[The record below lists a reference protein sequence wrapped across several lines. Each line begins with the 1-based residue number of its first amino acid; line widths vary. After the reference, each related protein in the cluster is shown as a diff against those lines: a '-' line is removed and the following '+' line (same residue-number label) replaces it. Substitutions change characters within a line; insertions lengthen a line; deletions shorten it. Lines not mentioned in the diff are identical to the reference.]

1 MNDVSIDNSSD
12 SSSDCTDY
20 DTDDEAFAEPIP
32 ANLSPID
39 GQNVEPGKP
48 VEFDINSNQKQS
60 SNIPLC
66 LLFNAR
72 SVYNKENNMNE
83 MLRVIGPD
91 ICIISETFERE
102 RKRLASVLKSREYE
116 YISYFRKN
124 RPGGGCAIIFNEN
137 RFSVSN
143 LEVLAPEGIESCWAL
158 VVPKSQETKTMKVK
172 RIAVGSYY
180 ISPKSRYKQEVIEHI
195 TETIH
200 LLRARYNNEVNFLI
214 GGDFNRVDTSDIL
227 DSYGAMKSIISVP
240 TRNTATLEVIL
251 TDLHTLFHPPTT
263 LPPLELDTDKK
274 GADGDHNIVV
284 LAPVNN
290 AQYKLERKKRTVL
303 TRPLPDSKISQFE
316 HSVMTFP
323 WEEAFEN
330 KNVD

>member
-1 MNDVSIDNSSD
+1 M
-12 SSSDCTDY
+12 
-20 DTDDEAFAEPIP
+20 
-32 ANLSPID
+32 
-39 GQNVEPGKP
+39 G
-48 VEFDINSNQKQS
+48 
-60 SNIPLC
+60 
-66 LLFNAR
+66 
-72 SVYNKENNMNE
+72 
-83 MLRVIGPD
+83 
-91 ICIISETFERE
+91 
-102 RKRLASVLKSREYE
+102 
-116 YISYFRKN
+116 
-124 RPGGGCAIIFNEN
+124 
-137 RFSVSN
+137 
-143 LEVLAPEGIESCWAL
+143 
-158 VVPKSQETKTMKVK
+158 
-172 RIAVGSYY
+172 
-180 ISPKSRYKQEVIEHI
+180 
-195 TETIH
+195 ETIH
-200 LLRARYNNEVNFLI
+200 LLRARYNNEVSFLI

-323 WEEAFEN
+323 WEEAFDN
-330 KNVD
+330 KNVDEKVNIFHECLRVNLDKHFPEKSTKMSSLDKDWMSPQLK